1 MPPMIATAFI
11 LGDALGL
18 GSGKKNDANPSN
30 KLIKKLKKKR
40 IFKQIFIK
48 KFFL

>member
-18 GSGKKNDANPSN
+18 GSVKKHDTNPSN
-30 KLIKKLKKKR
+30 KLIKKLLKKKNS
-40 IFKQIFIK
+40 QNN
-48 KFFL
+48 LL